1 MKTIHNKLVRDFI
14 PKIIESNS
22 QSCTYHILDDQAY
35 LDALDQ
41 KMNEELSEYQRDK
54 SMEELADLLEVIHAV
69 ITARGST
76 WEEVESIRKAKA
88 EKRGGFEQKIW
99 LVETND
105 SQK

>member
-14 PKIIESNS
+14 PKIIESNG
-22 QSCTYHILDDQAY
+22 QSCTYHLLDDQAY

-41 KMNEELSEYQRDK
+41 KLNEELSEYQRDK

-76 WEEVESIRKAKA
+76 WKEVESIRKAKA

-99 LVETND
+99 LIETND